1 MSKMKMMMIV
11 NSSNDNIC
19 EYLPNDSPQ
28 DLMNELKDLSNSLK
42 NIPSQG
48 STETIKNKFVY
59 RQYSPNKNFSKDE
72 DKLVIFI
79 CCDLSYKDNIITKFF
94 NEIQENFSNNSYKSF
109 KLNPETKKIIAKTFY
124 KYQDSKNINKEIT
137 DWKNYNLDFAIARE
151 YTSLDIDI
159 KKTTRSLSI
168 YGIIDSMDEKDISK
182 INKGTNGS
190 IRVPIEVSKIKK
202 WKTLKC
208 FFLFINIILIVFAI
222 VFVFYII
229 GQPENE

>member
-11 NSSNDNIC
+11 NSSNDNLC

-28 DLMNELKDLSNSLK
+28 DLMNEIKDIANSLK

-48 STETIKNKFVY
+48 STQTTKNKFSY
-59 RQYSPNKNFSKDE
+59 RQYSPNKNFAKEE

-94 NEIQENFSNNSYKSF
+94 DEIQKNFSNNSYKSF
-109 KLNPETKKIIAKTFY
+109 KLAPETKKIIAKIFY
-124 KYQDSKNINKEIT
+124 KYQDSNNINREIT
-137 DWKNYNLDFAIARE
+137 DWKNYNLEYATVRE
-151 YTSLDIDI
+151 YTSLDIDT
-159 KKTTRSLSI
+159 KKTTQSLSI

-182 INKGTNGS
+182 VNKGTNGS
-190 IRVPIEVSKIKK
+190 IRVPIEVSRIKK

-208 FFLFINIILIVFAI
+208 FFLFINIILIVLAI
-222 VFVFYII
+222 FFVLYII

>member
-28 DLMNELKDLSNSLK
+28 DLMNEIKDLSNSLK

-94 NEIQENFSNNSYKSF
+94 DEIQENFSNNSYKSF

-124 KYQDSKNINKEIT
+124 KYQDSNNINKEIT
-137 DWKNYNLDFAIARE
+137 DWKNYNLDFATVRE
-151 YTSLDIDI
+151 YTSLDIDT
-159 KKTTRSLSI
+159 KKTTQSLSI

-208 FFLFINIILIVFAI
+208 FFLFINIILILFAI
-222 VFVFYII
+222 IFVFYII